1 MIAIAEARTITQSM
15 PRAQARTLRAILGL
29 RTSPSRRRT
38 LIVES
43 GLPLGALEVASTFH
57 QLCQHRRGCR

>member
-1 MIAIAEARTITQSM
+1 MTTFTDARTIAQSM
-15 PRAQARTLRAILGL
+15 PRPQARRLRAILGL

-43 GLPLGALEVASTFH
+43 GLPLGALLVASTFH
-57 QLCQHRRGCR
+57 ELCQHRRGCR

>member
-1 MIAIAEARTITQSM
+1 MTTFTDARAIALSM
-15 PRAQARTLRAILGL
+15 PHAQARRLRAILGL

-43 GLPLGALEVASTFH
+43 GLPIGALQVASTFH
-57 QLCQHRRGCR
+57 LLCQYRRGCR